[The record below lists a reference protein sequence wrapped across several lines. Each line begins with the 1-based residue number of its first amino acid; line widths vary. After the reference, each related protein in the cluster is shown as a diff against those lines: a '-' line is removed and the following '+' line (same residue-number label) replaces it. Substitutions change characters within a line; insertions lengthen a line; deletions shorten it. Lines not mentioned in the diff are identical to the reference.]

1 MFKPQIGDFIFMAL
15 AVVAMGAMLLMGDG
29 RREQEDADSE
39 RRTLET
45 YLRQIN
51 ARISPA
57 LTVALILALSIVAY
71 VFLAVYAKAT

>member
-1 MFKPQIGDFIFMAL
+1 MFKPQVGDFIFMAL

-57 LTVALILALSIVAY
+57 LTVALVIALSALAY
-71 VFLAVYAKAT
+71 VFLAVYARAT